1 MQTAVNTGELYL
13 EKASGA
19 MSRRDYLSAIQ
30 FALRAAE
37 SSGRLPEIRCD
48 AYLLLAL
55 SSLEM
60 DLGEDALAFSVGA
73 HLAACWSRDEGR
85 QEKAAAMVSLVSSR
99 FPHLGAEPAVPN
111 FH

>member
-1 MQTAVNTGELYL
+1 MQTAVHTGELYL

-19 MSRRDYLSAIQ
+19 MSRRDFLSAIQ

-37 SSGRLPEIRCD
+37 SSERLPDIRCD

-60 DLGEDALAFSVGA
+60 EFGEDALAFSVGA
-73 HLAACWSRDEGR
+73 HLAACWARDEQR
-85 QEKAAAMVSLVSSR
+85 QEKAASIVSLVVSR
-99 FPHLGAEPAVPN
+99 FPHLGADSAIPN